1 MRGKKYASSIAVR
14 EVRCYRRNM
23 ENAEE
28 TSASAGYQPDN
39 NPSEVRRSEDAEAT
53 VLSDGEAPVQA
64 PKSVNELGKLLEGSQ
79 LGDYRLEKFVGGGGM
94 GAVFKAL
101 DTTLNRTVAV
111 KVLAGHQ
118 SADEEM
124 LKRFRNEAQSAARL
138 NHENIGLVHA
148 VGSSNGWHFI
158 SNVTR
163 DRTAHRDLRR
173 RRGPLTVAAVVDISM
188 QIAAAA
194 GSCLSP

>member
-1 MRGKKYASSIAVR
+1 
-14 EVRCYRRNM
+14 M

-28 TSASAGYQPDN
+28 TSALAGHQPDR
-39 NPSEVRRSEDAEAT
+39 NPAGVRRSEDAEAT
-53 VLSDGEAPVQA
+53 VLSDGETPVHT

-79 LGDYRLEKFVGGGGM
+79 LGDYRLEKFIGGGGM

-148 VGSSNGWHFI
+148 VGSSNGWH
-158 SNVTR
+158 
-163 DRTAHRDLRR
+163 
-173 RRGPLTVAAVVDISM
+173 
-188 QIAAAA
+188 
-194 GSCLSP
+194 